1 MTTADHAGLPLSAS
15 IPTLAASEIIVENE
29 FAALGLQ
36 AAIVKALDDLDYK
49 KPTPV
54 QAQAIPAFLAGRDL
68 LVSSQTGSGK
78 TAAFILPAL
87 QLISQKPLPE
97 PEDNSQRVKGR
108 RPRPQ
113 PARPHLVVLTPTRE
127 LAQQVTSATTQFDKY
142 LKRTICASI
151 VGGMPYPK
159 QLDMLAKMPD
169 ILIATPGRLLDHM
182 NSGRIDLS
190 ELSMLV
196 FDEADR
202 MLDMGFA
209 DDIDAIVGRTPE
221 SRQTLMFS
229 ATLAGRIGDLAAEM
243 LNNPVRISIAQK
255 QMEYDKIEQ
264 RIHFVD
270 DLNHKQRML
279 EHLLTN
285 ENVQQAIV
293 FTATKAEAD
302 LLAGDLCDLG
312 FSASAL
318 HGDMK
323 QSMRN
328 RTLSDLRR
336 GDIKILVA
344 TDVAARGID
353 IPSISHVVN
362 YDLPKHSEDY
372 IHRIGRTGRAGRTGT
387 AINLVQH
394 GERFKWQRIERLL
407 PIRVEVT
414 EIAGLEP
421 QRAPKPRTG
430 ADTSRSKDRWSN
442 DRKERTNSR
451 PAPRRDARIDD
462 RGFRGESRPAVPR
475 FDERADRA
483 PRMFNNDAPRTER
496 FDNAPVVERDF
507 RQDAPR
513 RDFNRDAPRSQDFQ
527 AARAQPQ
534 PRRFENAPYSFESD
548 RARRPARAEGADR
561 PARDFGSRDGSNR
574 DSAPRGDQ
582 QPRRFAARDDR
593 NFADKPQ
600 RSSESQGQFDKPRR
614 APQEWVRR

>member
-1 MTTADHAGLPLSAS
+1 M
-15 IPTLAASEIIVENE
+15 
-29 FAALGLQ
+29 
-36 AAIVKALDDLDYK
+36 
-49 KPTPV
+49 
-54 QAQAIPAFLAGRDL
+54 
-68 LVSSQTGSGK
+68 
-78 TAAFILPAL
+78 
-87 QLISQKPLPE
+87 
-97 PEDNSQRVKGR
+97 
-108 RPRPQ
+108 
-113 PARPHLVVLTPTRE
+113 LVV
-127 LAQQVTSATTQFDKY
+127 QV
-142 LKRTICASI
+142 
-151 VGGMPYPK
+151 
-159 QLDMLAKMPD
+159 
-169 ILIATPGRLLDHM
+169 H
-182 NSGRIDLS
+182 
-190 ELSMLV
+190 
-196 FDEADR
+196 
-202 MLDMGFA
+202 
-209 DDIDAIVGRTPE
+209 
-221 SRQTLMFS
+221 
-229 ATLAGRIGDLAAEM
+229 
-243 LNNPVRISIAQK
+243 
-255 QMEYDKIEQ
+255 
-264 RIHFVD
+264 
-270 DLNHKQRML
+270 
-279 EHLLTN
+279 
-285 ENVQQAIV
+285 
-293 FTATKAEAD
+293 
-302 LLAGDLCDLG
+302 
-312 FSASAL
+312 
-318 HGDMK
+318 
-323 QSMRN
+323 
-328 RTLSDLRR
+328 
-336 GDIKILVA
+336 
-344 TDVAARGID
+344 
-353 IPSISHVVN
+353 
-362 YDLPKHSEDY
+362 
-372 IHRIGRTGRAGRTGT
+372 
-387 AINLVQH
+387 LVQH

-561 PARDFGSRDGSNR
+561 PARDFGSRDGGNR